1 MPAQAGIL
9 LLGAVHSPP
18 RSLPRRGSTRIVTLL
33 PLLQAEIARETGTT
47 RTRPVQN
54 RGGDPMTHGH
64 HLLSRRTLLQ
74 GGTALAAAG
83 LAGAPALAKAPM
95 LGTQAPY
102 FYRFKIGSAEATV
115 VSDGVLPLG
124 PPGEAFLGLSKEE
137 IARQLSSNFLP
148 LDNIVLEQ
156 NVLIVNTGSHLVLF
170 DTGMGSR
177 KDFGPTTG
185 KLLNSIKQAGI
196 DPKDIDA
203 VVMSHAHID
212 HLGGNVGDDGK
223 SNFPN
228 AQFYLQQSDFD
239 YWTDDKLAS
248 GPLKG
253 FLEQAKKNLLPV
265 RDRIVFIKD
274 GQEFLPG
281 ITAIGAPG
289 HTVGHTVFNI
299 ASGGKN
305 MVYIG
310 DLTHHPVLLM
320 EKPLT
325 EFAYDTDPKQSAQ
338 TRVKLLTRFADEK
351 TPIVAYH
358 FAWPGY
364 GHVAKHGDGFRYYPS
379 PMNMAL

>member
-1 MPAQAGIL
+1 
-9 LLGAVHSPP
+9 
-18 RSLPRRGSTRIVTLL
+18 
-33 PLLQAEIARETGTT
+33 
-47 RTRPVQN
+47 
-54 RGGDPMTHGH
+54 MTKDQIS
-64 HLLSRRTLLQ
+64 LSRRRLLQ
-74 GGTALAAAG
+74 GGSAIAAAG
-83 LAGAPALAKAPM
+83 FAGLSPAHAKAPP

-102 FYRFKIGSAEATV
+102 FYRFKLGAAEVTV

-124 PPGEAFLGLSKEE
+124 DPTQAFLGLSKEE
-137 IARQLSSNFLP
+137 IARQLSGNFLP
-148 LDNIVLEQ
+148 LENAVLEQ
-156 NVLIVNTGSHLVLF
+156 NALIVNTGSHLILF
-170 DTGMGSR
+170 DTGMGSA

-185 KLLNSIKQAGI
+185 KLLGSMKQAGI

-228 AQFYLQQSDFD
+228 AQFYIQQSDLEF
-239 YWTDDKLAS
+239 WTDEKLAS
-248 GPLKG
+248 GPLKS
-253 FLEQAKKNLLPV
+253 FLAQAKKNLLPV
-265 RDRIVFIKD
+265 RDRVVFIKD

-289 HTVGHTVFNI
+289 HTVGHTIFNI
-299 ASGGKN
+299 SSGGKS
-305 MVYIG
+305 MAYIG

-338 TRVKLLTRFADEK
+338 TRVRLLSTLAANK

-358 FAWPGY
+358 FAWPGF
-364 GHVAKHGDGFRYYPS
+364 GHVAKQGDGFRYYPE